1 MTDQLYYSKA
11 QKYKRKYLQLRL
23 LRGGV
28 YNKQLNI
35 NFNSMTIN
43 DHSIEQNIKTSKDN
57 DHSHYESNQSVYVYS
72 SIKDELI
79 NDTKKKTITNI
90 ENNMI
95 NENTNISIDENNF
108 DKNELIEYLKLAIK
122 YEYKVNIT
130 FSNID
135 ENCEKID
142 IMNNIIKKLG
152 DKVNDPNEWLRHM
165 LSLDL

>member
-1 MTDQLYYSKA
+1 MINQTYYAKA
-11 QKYKRKYLQLRL
+11 QKYKKKYLQLRL

-28 YNKQLNI
+28 YNKQFNI
-35 NFNSMTIN
+35 NFNSMTPN
-43 DHSIEQNIKTSKDN
+43 DHSVEQNIKTSKDN
-57 DHSHYESNQSVYVYS
+57 DHSHYESNQRVYVYS

-79 NDTKKKTITNI
+79 NETKKKTIANI

-122 YEYKVNIT
+122 YGYKVNIT

-135 ENCEKID
+135 ENCEKIE
-142 IMNNIIKKLG
+142 IMNNIIQKLG
-152 DKVNDPNEWLRHM
+152 DNVNDPNEWLRHL

>member
-1 MTDQLYYSKA
+1 MINQTYYAKA
-11 QKYKRKYLQLRL
+11 QKYKKKYLQLRL

-28 YNKQLNI
+28 YNKLFNI
-35 NFNSMTIN
+35 NFNSMTPN
-43 DHSIEQNIKTSKDN
+43 DHSVEQNIKTSKDN
-57 DHSHYESNQSVYVYS
+57 DHSHYESNQRVYVYS

-79 NDTKKKTITNI
+79 NETKKKTIANI

-95 NENTNISIDENNF
+95 HGDTNISIDENNF

-122 YEYKVNIT
+122 YGYKVNIT

-135 ENCEKID
+135 ENCEKIE
-142 IMNNIIKKLG
+142 IMNNIIQKLG
-152 DKVNDPNEWLRHM
+152 DNVNDPNEWLRHL